1 MKIVPILVCA
11 VALSALL
18 AQSPPTRS
26 VWDGVYTDEQA
37 QRGQA
42 VYSRECAACHGSGL
56 TGGEEA
62 PPLAGGT
69 FTSNW
74 NGLTAGD
81 LFERIRISMPAD
93 RPGHLNREQVADVLA
108 YIFKA
113 NEFPAGT
120 TELQRQVEWLRDI
133 RFEATRP
140 QK

>member
-1 MKIVPILVCA
+1 MKIVPIIGCA
-11 VALSALL
+11 LAFSALV
-18 AQSPPTRS
+18 AQTPASRS

-42 VYSRECAACHGSGL
+42 VYSRECAACHGAAL

-62 PPLAGGT
+62 PPLTGGG
-69 FTSNW
+69 FTANW

-93 RPGHLNREQVADVLA
+93 RPGHLNREQIADVLA
-108 YIFKA
+108 HIFKV
-113 NEFPAGT
+113 NEFPAGKN
-120 TELQRQVEWLRDI
+120 ELEHQVEWLKQI